1 MKITALFIVGLIAF
15 SSCSIALFSGTREK
29 VTPLAAQCNDTIS
42 FSNDVMPI
50 IQANCINC
58 HDQGNA
64 SGGFDFSSYTSI
76 SANANAILNSMKANG
91 YQLMPIG
98 GPALPDS
105 TIQKISCWINQ
116 GKQDN

>member
-1 MKITALFIVGLIAF
+1 MKATFLFIVGLITF
-15 SSCSIALFSGTREK
+15 SSCSLALFSCTREK
-29 VTPLAAQCNDTIS
+29 VTPIDQQCTTTIS
-42 FSNDVMPI
+42 FANDVMPI
-50 IQANCINC
+50 LQANCIGC

-64 SGGFDFSSYTSI
+64 SGGFDFSSYTSA

-105 TIQKISCWINQ
+105 TIQKIKCWIEQ
-116 GKQDN
+116 GKLDN

>member
-15 SSCSIALFSGTREK
+15 SSCSIALFSCTREK

-116 GKQDN
+116 GKLDN

>member
-15 SSCSIALFSGTREK
+15 SSCSIALFSCTREK
-29 VTPLAAQCNDTIS
+29 VTPVAAQCNDTIS
-42 FSNDVMPI
+42 FSDDVMPI

-98 GPALPDS
+98 GPALPDA
-105 TIQKISCWINQ
+105 TIQKVKCWIEQ
-116 GKQDN
+116 GKLDN

>member
-15 SSCSIALFSGTREK
+15 SSCSIALFSCTREK
-29 VTPLAAQCNDTIS
+29 VTPVAAQCNDTIS
-42 FSNDVMPI
+42 FSNDIRPI
-50 IQANCINC
+50 LQANCIGC

-64 SGGFDFSSYTSI
+64 SGGYDFSTYTSV
-76 SANANAILNSMKANG
+76 SANANAIIGSVKASG

-105 TIQKISCWINQ
+105 TIQKINCWIEQ
-116 GKQDN
+116 GKLDN

>member
-1 MKITALFIVGLIAF
+1 MKIAFNTFLIIGF
-15 SSCSIALFSGTREK
+15 LLFSCTREK
-29 VTPLAAQCNDTIS
+29 VTPIDQQCNTTVS
-42 FSNDVMPI
+42 FSNDIMPI
-50 IQANCINC
+50 MQANCIAC

-64 SGGFDFSSYTSI
+64 SGGYDFSSYTAI
-76 SANANAILNSMKANG
+76 SANANALLGSVKANG
-91 YQLMPIG
+91 YQLMPLG

>member
-1 MKITALFIVGLIAF
+1 MKITVLYTAGLIAF
-15 SSCSIALFSGTREK
+15 SSYSIALFSCTREK
-29 VTPLAAQCNDTIS
+29 VTPVAAECNDTIS
-42 FSNDVMPI
+42 FSNDIMPI
-50 IQANCINC
+50 IQANCISC

-64 SGGFDFSSYTSI
+64 SGGFDFSSYTST

>member
-1 MKITALFIVGLIAF
+1 MKATLLFIAGLISF
-15 SSCSIALFSGTREK
+15 SSCSIALFSCTREK
-29 VTPLAAQCNDTIS
+29 VMPLDVQCSTIS
-42 FSNDVMPI
+42 YANDVLPI
-50 IQANCINC
+50 IQANCISC

-76 SANANAILNSMKANG
+76 SANANAIINSMNASG

-105 TIQKISCWINQ
+105 TIQKVKCWIQQ
-116 GKQDN
+116 GKLDN

>member
-1 MKITALFIVGLIAF
+1 MKATILFIAGLITF
-15 SSCSIALFSGTREK
+15 SSCSIALFSCTREK
-29 VTPLAAQCNDTIS
+29 VTPVAAQCNDTIS
-42 FSNDVMPI
+42 FSNDIMPI
-50 IQANCINC
+50 LQANCIGC

-64 SGGFDFSSYTSI
+64 SGGYDFSTYTSV
-76 SANANAILNSMKANG
+76 SANSNAILNSMKANG

>member
-1 MKITALFIVGLIAF
+1 MKITVLFIIGMITI
-15 SSCSIALFSGTREK
+15 SSCSFALFSCTREK
-29 VTPLAAQCNDTIS
+29 VTPIDQQCNATVS
-42 FSNDVMPI
+42 FSNDIMPL
-50 IQANCINC
+50 IQANCIGC

-64 SGGFDFSSYTSI
+64 SGGYDFSSYTAI
-76 SANANAILNSMKANG
+76 SANANALLGSVKANG

>member
-15 SSCSIALFSGTREK
+15 SSCSIALFSCTREK
-29 VTPLAAQCNDTIS
+29 VTPVAAQCNDTIS
-42 FSNDVMPI
+42 FSNDIIPI
-50 IQANCINC
+50 LQANCIGC

-64 SGGFDFSSYTSI
+64 SGGYDFSTYTSV
-76 SANANAILNSMKANG
+76 SANANAIIGSVKASG

-105 TIQKISCWINQ
+105 TIQKINCWIEQ
-116 GKQDN
+116 GKLDN

>member
-1 MKITALFIVGLIAF
+1 MKITVLFIVGLIAF
-15 SSCSIALFSGTREK
+15 SSCSIALFSCTREK
-29 VTPLAAQCNDTIS
+29 VTPTEIQCTTTIS
-42 FSNDVMPI
+42 FSNDVVPI
-50 IQANCINC
+50 IQANCISC

-76 SANANAILNSMKANG
+76 SANSNAILNSMKANG

>member
-1 MKITALFIVGLIAF
+1 MKTVLI
-15 SSCSIALFSGTREK
+15 LFSGAFFFFSCTREK
-29 VTPLAAQCNDTIS
+29 VTPIDQQCTTTIS
-42 FSNDVMPI
+42 YLNDVKPI
-50 IQANCINC
+50 LDAECVFCHQAVNP
-58 HDQGNA
+58 
-64 SGGFDFSSYTSI
+64 SGGYVFDSYSAVA
-76 SANANAILNSMKANG
+76 ANANAILGSMKANG

>member
-1 MKITALFIVGLIAF
+1 MKITAVFIVGLITF
-15 SSCSIALFSGTREK
+15 SSCSIALFSCTREK
-29 VTPLAAQCNDTIS
+29 VTPTEIQCTTIIS
-42 FSNDVMPI
+42 FSNEVVPI
-50 IQANCINC
+50 IQANCISC

-98 GPALPDS
+98 GPALPDA
-105 TIQKISCWINQ
+105 TIQKVKCWIEQ
-116 GKQDN
+116 GKLDN